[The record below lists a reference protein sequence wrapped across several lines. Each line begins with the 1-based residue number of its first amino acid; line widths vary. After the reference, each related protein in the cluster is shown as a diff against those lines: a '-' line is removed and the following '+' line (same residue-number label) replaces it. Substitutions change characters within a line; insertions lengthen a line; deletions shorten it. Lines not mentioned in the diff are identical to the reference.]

1 MMMMN
6 RENWK
11 KKEFFLKEIKLF
23 RNITPKTLFLIGQN
37 TKQTGLYNQQHSSNL
52 LIFLIDF

>member
-1 MMMMN
+1 MW
-6 RENWK
+6 E
-11 KKEFFLKEIKLF
+11 KEFLYFLK
-23 RNITPKTLFLIGQN
+23 RNQTFFVILLSSQNTIFFGQN

>member
-37 TKQTGLYNQQHSSNL
+37 TKQTGLYNQQHSS
-52 LIFLIDF
+52 IF